1 MKPPFRTNDNE
12 TRQFPRKF
20 PITDFNYHSIALS
33 GYRGS
38 CVRTGNPSFH
48 TLSRDYFKTEA
59 QQYFLA
65 EAIVFGAIMVTAAL
79 PIVNGIRAV
88 VDLVRAGGGI

>member
-1 MKPPFRTNDNE
+1 MKPIFQTNDNE
-12 TRQFPRKF
+12 TRKFSRKF
-20 PITDFNYHSIALS
+20 PITDFDYHSIALD

-59 QQYFLA
+59 QQHFLA
-65 EAIVFGAIMVTAAL
+65 EAIVFGAIMAAAAL
-79 PIVNGIRAV
+79 PIVNGVHAV
-88 VDLVRAGGGI
+88 IDLVRAGGGI

>member
-1 MKPPFRTNDNE
+1 MKPTFQTNDNG
-12 TRQFPRKF
+12 TRKFSRKF
-20 PITDFNYHSIALS
+20 PVTDFDYHSIALE

-65 EAIVFGAIMVTAAL
+65 EAIVFGAIMLTAAL

-88 VDLVRAGGGI
+88 LDLVRAGGGI